1 MARPGSTSTVVA
13 AFTEDQVER
22 LTGITRYQLRYWDKT
37 GFFAPQFADD
47 DRRAAFS
54 RIYSFRD
61 IVSLQVL
68 NTLRNEVRVSLP
80 HLREV
85 KEKLAHLGDDA
96 WARVTLYVVK
106 KKVVFDDPETNT
118 RREIVSG
125 QGILQIPLEV
135 VRAKMEERV
144 AVLRERDRS
153 EVGEIT
159 QTRRVAGNAPV
170 ISGTRVPVRAVQAF
184 AAEGLGIEDIQKEY
198 PTLSAED
205 IRAALSYGKAA

>member
-1 MARPGSTSTVVA
+1 
-13 AFTEDQVER
+13 
-22 LTGITRYQLRYWDKT
+22 
-37 GFFAPQFADD
+37 
-47 DRRAAFS
+47 
-54 RIYSFRD
+54 
-61 IVSLQVL
+61 VL

-106 KKVVFDDPETNT
+106 KKVVFDDPETKT
-118 RREIVSG
+118 RREVVSG

-135 VRAKMEERV
+135 VRAKMQERV
-144 AVLRERDRS
+144 DVMRERDRAD
-153 EVGEIT
+153 VGEIT
-159 QTRRVAGNAPV
+159 QTRRVAGNTPV

-184 AAEGLGIEDIQKEY
+184 AAEGYGIEEIREEY
-198 PTLSAED
+198 PTLSVED